1 MQHQRTETPA
11 GGPFGLRLRHLQ
23 LALGLACL
31 FMLAACNTATLEPQ
45 SLESQ
50 TPEPNSGAHLSPTAV
65 VTNVAWNER
74 VELAVS
80 GNFPVTVKYGTTVL
94 PVVQRS
100 NDRVVFDL
108 PAAPALSTLS
118 IAPSVDISTFNTAPS
133 GTELNSYANR
143 GTVDVLVTRSSNGV
157 LVSSQSYQPFSS
169 VESGEL
175 TVIGPPTNGQCPS
188 LLTGFSNVEGPFSYE
203 VNGQAVCLRTV
214 GFTARG
220 TAAAR
225 STYASARPT
234 QSVDRN
240 VVSSLDPTGKG
251 AVDPNCGQIEKWLNP
266 ITSGNFGN
274 LNMGNYQ
281 TVTNASNRGGTD
293 GSTIRVYIAGSG
305 IGVNDHISCNPEANF
320 EDHDTHIRDL
330 IQTLAPNVSIL
341 EKKVCDDNGNC
352 PASSVAKG
360 LLEIGQAASSAPN
373 TRNDIINLSL
383 GAPIPGTA
391 VYQAIK
397 LMESDVLVVASGG
410 NHPFAA
416 DHFPAS
422 HANGLGKVPV
432 PLLNV
437 IAVAGAGLE
446 NSSATW
452 QIAGYNTRKNAN
464 LFAPGAGLCPPS
476 ALGFRCNAT
485 SLLPYGTVGI
495 AGSSFAAPGVTG
507 IAALYLQRSGRTLNP
522 SSLKTCLETKSNSS
536 TVLNGGNAYNGMV
549 WYDPTG
555 C

>member
-1 MQHQRTETPA
+1 MQHQRTQTPA
-11 GGPFGLRLRHLQ
+11 GGQLGFRHLQ
-23 LALGLACL
+23 QMALGLACL
-31 FMLAACNTATLEPQ
+31 LMLAACNTTTLKPQ
-45 SLESQ
+45 TLESQ
-50 TPEPNSGAHLSPTAV
+50 TPDATDSGTHLSPAAV

-80 GNFPVTVKYGTTVL
+80 SNFPVTVRYGTTVL

-100 NDRVVFDL
+100 NGRVVFDL
-108 PAAPALSTLS
+108 PAAPALSSFSTT
-118 IAPSVDISTFNTAPS
+118 ASVDISTFNTVPS
-133 GTELNSYANR
+133 GSELNSYVNH
-143 GTVDVLVTRSSNGV
+143 GTIDVLVTRSSNGA
-157 LVSSQSYQPFSS
+157 LVTSQSYQPFGS

-188 LLTGFSNVEGPFSYE
+188 LPSGFSNVEGPFSYE
-203 VNGQAVCLRTV
+203 VSGQTVCLRTV
-214 GFTARG
+214 LSNARG
-220 TAAAR
+220 TAAAK
-225 STYASARPT
+225 STYAAVQPT

-240 VVSSLDPTGKG
+240 IVSSLDPTGKG
-251 AVDPNCGQIEKWLNP
+251 SLDPNCGQIEKWLNP

-274 LNMGNYQ
+274 LNMGSYQ
-281 TVTNASNRGGTD
+281 TVTNASNRGGIS
-293 GSTIRVYIAGSG
+293 GSMIRVHVVGSG
-305 IGVNDHISCNPEANF
+305 IGVNDLIDCGPAVNF
-320 EDHDTHIRDL
+320 QDHDTHIRDL
-330 IQTLAPNVSIL
+330 IQTLAPNVSIF

-360 LLEIGQAASSAPN
+360 LLEIGQTASSVPN

-397 LMESDVLVVASGG
+397 YMESDVLVVASGG

-422 HANGLGKVPV
+422 HANGLGKVAV
-432 PLLNV
+432 PLQNL
-437 IAVAGAGLE
+437 ISVAGTGLE

-452 QIAGYNTRKNAN
+452 QVAGYNTRKNAN

-476 ALGFRCNAT
+476 ALSFRCNAT
-485 SLLPYGTVGI
+485 SVLPYGTVGI

-507 IAALYLQRSGRTLNP
+507 IAALYLQRSGRVLNP

-536 TVLNGGNAYNGMV
+536 TVFNGGNLYNGMV
-549 WYDPTG
+549 WYDPAG

>member
-1 MQHQRTETPA
+1 MQYQRTQTPA
-11 GGPFGLRLRHLQ
+11 GGPLGLRQLQ

-31 FMLAACNTATLEPQ
+31 VVLAGCNTSTLEPQ
-45 SLESQ
+45 TLESQ
-50 TPEPNSGAHLSPTAV
+50 TPEATGVVAHLSPKAV

-80 GNFPVTVKYGTTVL
+80 SNFPVTVKYGSTVL

-100 NDRVVFDL
+100 NGRVVFDL
-108 PAAPALSTLS
+108 PAAPALATFSTT
-118 IAPSVDISTFNTAPS
+118 PSVDVATFNTAPS
-133 GTELNSYANR
+133 GNELNLYANR
-143 GTVDVLVTRSSNGV
+143 GTVDVLVTRSSNNTPV
-157 LVSSQSYQPFSS
+157 ASQSYQPFGS

-188 LLTGFSNVEGPFSYE
+188 VPNGFVNIEGPFSYE
-203 VNGQAVCLRTV
+203 VSGQAVCLRTV
-214 GFTARG
+214 ASSTRG
-220 TAAAR
+220 TAAAL
-225 STYASARPT
+225 SNYAAVRQT

-240 VVSSLDPTGKG
+240 IVSSLDPTGKG
-251 AVDPNCGQIEKWLNP
+251 AVDPNCEQIQKWLNP

-274 LNMGNYQ
+274 LSMGNYQ
-281 TVTNASNRGGTD
+281 AVTNASNRGGFN
-293 GSTIRVYIAGSG
+293 GSTIRIHIAGSG
-305 IGVNDHISCNPEANF
+305 IGVNDLIDCGPDVNF
-320 EDHDTHIRDL
+320 VDHDTHIRDL
-330 IQTLAPNVSIL
+330 IQMLAPNVSIL

-360 LLEIGQAASSAPN
+360 LLEIGQAASSPPN

-383 GAPIPGTA
+383 GAPISGTA

-452 QIAGYNTRKNAN
+452 QVAGYNTRKNAN

-495 AGSSFAAPGVTG
+495 SGSSFAAPGVTG
-507 IAALYLQRSGRTLNP
+507 IAALYLQQSGRTLNP
-522 SSLKTCLETKSNSS
+522 SSLKNCLEMKSNSN
-536 TVLNGGNAYNGMV
+536 TVFNGGNPYNGIV
-549 WYDPTG
+549 WYDPAG